1 MRDYIIFTIGKS
13 SYAIAVDQI
22 ERISMIPH
30 LTPIPNTHPVVEG
43 MMLYQNRT
51 IKVVDFRKMT
61 GMEGREETL
70 MHEGIGAQQQ
80 KMLIYQGKEGFLGVK
95 VDAIQDIAQ
104 IDESALKHYTH
115 TVNVGNYLETLG
127 VIEYKNR
134 LVIVIGALKIPSE
147 EVA

>member
-1 MRDYIIFTIGKS
+1 VRDYIIFTIKKS

-22 ERISMIPH
+22 ERISMISH
-30 LTPIPNTHPVVEG
+30 LTPIPNSHPFVDG
-43 MMLYQNRT
+43 MMLYRNQT
-51 IKVVDFRKMT
+51 IKVVNFRKMI
-61 GMEGREETL
+61 GMEGDEEGSGQ
-70 MHEGIGAQQQ
+70 EGIGAHQQ
-80 KMLIYQGKEGFLGVK
+80 KMLIYQSKEGFLGVK

-104 IDESALKHYTH
+104 IDESALKHYAH